1 MRREWI
7 GISAGCEPLPDQQ
20 RGQGQSADPEGGD
33 EERSQDKSITLQ
45 MQVDVNKG
53 VPRQCWLFIQ
63 VIIICKCK
71 IPRKS
76 VAARPAAVENESMM
90 QKNTAA
96 QKSGEF
102 VIGNDLP
109 IARLGYGAM
118 RITGKGIWGQ
128 PANRA
133 EAVRVLQRAVELGI
147 NFIDTADAY
156 GPSVSEEIIAEAL
169 HPYPA
174 GLVIATKGGFERPG
188 PDKWVENGKPEHL
201 KSACEGSLRR
211 LRLERIDLYQ
221 LHRIDPKIPAED
233 QLGALKKL
241 QEQGKI
247 KHIGLSE
254 VNVRLIQAAQKIVPI
269 VSVQNRYS
277 VTDRGSEDVLEYCE
291 REKMGFI
298 PWFPLA
304 AGKLTGAASPI
315 NRVAERL
322 KATASQVALA
332 WLLARSLVILP
343 IPGTSSVGHLEEN
356 IAAAGLKL
364 DQNAMQELG
373 ELVGA
378 K

>member
-254 VNVRLIQAAQKIVPI
+254 VNVRQIQAAQKIVPI